1 MTTQLTQHP
10 TLTPDEMKWL
20 QYLSTKPNQLTAE
33 EYQYF
38 EFLTNK
44 MRVPVLPNIAT
55 KNPNKKGSVGQ
66 KQPKTAKDKE
76 GDKAERLLFTMFFIL
91 AVVAAFYLFAI
102 GNATK

>member
-10 TLTPDEMKWL
+10 ALTPDEMKWL

-44 MRVPVLPNIAT
+44 MRVPVLPNTVAQ
-55 KNPNKKGSVGQ
+55 KSNKKGSGGQ
-66 KQPKTAKDKE
+66 KT
-76 GDKAERLLFTMFFIL
+76 KAERKEPDKSEAFVMTMFFIL
-91 AVVAAFYLFAI
+91 AVVAAFYLYAT